1 MTVAAVAPPPETRRP
16 RDGPTLKAGARDA
29 DPSGVTSTVP
39 TAGPTAGPTTAIPA
53 TVPTPARWHA
63 ALTAV
68 LADPRQPVLHAQPI
82 VDLAAAQ
89 VAGHELL
96 SRFPRDIVDAP
107 PDVWFREA
115 AARGMSAALQARV
128 LRRAFTSLDGFP
140 PHSFVTVNVDPDVIH
155 DDAVVDALT
164 SRPRLDRF
172 VVELTE
178 GSLARDPAVLA
189 SVLDEVRAR
198 GAMVAVDDA
207 GSGYSG
213 LNQLLTLRADL
224 VKVDRDLV
232 SGIDADPVKRAMV
245 AMLGELCGQMDAWM
259 LCEGIETAAELEVLL
274 EMGVP
279 LGQGYHLGRPAAAP
293 VDAVSADVAVQVY
306 AASAR
311 AATTGTV
318 ASMVRS
324 ALTESVAERSLT
336 DAAQPRASV
345 RLDARGRPTH
355 VRDDLPS
362 VAGVQLWRPATVI
375 APTTSIADAAM
386 RAVSRPAPERT
397 APLVATDDRGAV
409 LGTVTLTD
417 LVVALA
423 RSRSPDS

>member
-1 MTVAAVAPPPETRRP
+1 MPAAAPASAPAPPAPVE
-16 RDGPTLKAGARDA
+16 A
-29 DPSGVTSTVP
+29 
-39 TAGPTAGPTTAIPA
+39 PA
-53 TVPTPARWHA
+53 PARWHA

-68 LADPRQPVLHAQPI
+68 LEDPRQPVLHAQPI

-96 SRFPRDIVDAP
+96 SRFPRDVVDAP
-107 PDVWFREA
+107 PDAWFREA
-115 AARGMSAALQARV
+115 AARGMSATLQARV
-128 LRRAFTSLDGFP
+128 LRRAFTTLDGFP
-140 PHSFVTVNVDPDVIH
+140 PHSFVTVNVDPEVVH
-155 DDAVVDALT
+155 DDAVVDALL

-178 GSLARDPAVLA
+178 GSLAHDPAVMA

-207 GSGYSG
+207 GSGYAG
-213 LNQLLTLRADL
+213 LNRLLTLRADL

-245 AMLGELCGQMDAWM
+245 AMLGELCGQMDAWL

-293 VDAVSADVAVQVY
+293 VAAISADVAVQVY
-306 AASAR
+306 AAAAR
-311 AATTGTV
+311 AAMTGTV
-318 ASMVRS
+318 AALVRS
-324 ALTESVAERSLT
+324 AATESVAERHSG
-336 DAAQPRASV
+336 DGPQRRASV

-362 VAGVQLWRPATVI
+362 VAGVQRWRPATVI

-386 RAVSRPAPERT
+386 RAVSRPPPERT
-397 APLVATDDRGAV
+397 APMVATDERGLV

-417 LVVALA
+417 LVVALS
-423 RSRSPDS
+423 RSRSSGS